1 MFVNKKWIIK
11 NYIEFNKK
19 YFDNSLPLV
28 RFYINYSKDT
38 YGFAYFLYD
47 YENNTIKPES
57 ITMSNY
63 FNESEYENKNTLLH
77 EMIHIY
83 EYITYPKRFMWPK
96 VKKYNAHGMFFEM
109 KAALINKD
117 GWHIVK
123 SI

>member
-1 MFVNKKWIIK
+1 MKISKKWIIR

-19 YFDNSLPLV
+19 YFDNSLPFV
-28 RFYINYSKDT
+28 RFFINNSKT
-38 YGFAYFLYD
+38 MYGYAYFLYD
-47 YENNTIKPES
+47 ENNNIKPYS

-63 FNESEYENKNTLLH
+63 FDESEYENKNTLLH

-83 EYITYPKRFMWPK
+83 EYITFPKRFAWPK
-96 VKKYNAHGMFFEM
+96 AKTYNAHGMFFEM

-123 SI
+123 TV